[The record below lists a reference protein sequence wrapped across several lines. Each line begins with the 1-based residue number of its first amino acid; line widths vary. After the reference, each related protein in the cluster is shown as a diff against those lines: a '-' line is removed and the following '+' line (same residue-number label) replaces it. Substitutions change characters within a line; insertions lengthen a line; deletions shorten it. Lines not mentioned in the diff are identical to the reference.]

1 MTIHLVAVSGGLG
14 TPSSTRMLADRV
26 LGPASRALEAQGDT
40 VEITVVEL
48 RELAVQ
54 IANNLV
60 TGFAEPALAEALAA
74 VRRADGI
81 VAVTPVFNGSM
92 AGLFKS
98 FWDLV
103 EPDAIRGV
111 PVALGATGGTA
122 RHSLVT
128 EMAMRPLFAYLRAFP
143 LPTGMFVETDAW
155 GSRAGAEVI
164 DERAGTLGR
173 ELADAVR
180 LLRGGTS
187 AQDPAV
193 AEASVLDGAA
203 GPTGIMQGAVASDL
217 DPVGAGRSE
226 ASAQQLVDEAGFAD
240 LMSRFASTEVG

>member
-26 LGPASRALEAQGDT
+26 LGPAQRALEAQGKS
-40 VEITVVEL
+40 VEITVIEL
-48 RELAVQ
+48 RPLAVA
-54 IANNLV
+54 IAHNLV
-60 TGFAEPALAEALAA
+60 TGFAEAPLAEALAA

-103 EPDAIRGV
+103 EPDSISGV

-143 LPTGMFVETDAW
+143 LPTGIFVETDAW
-155 GSRAGAEVI
+155 GSSAGSELIDARAGL
-164 DERAGTLGR
+164 LGQ
-173 ELADAVR
+173 ELAEAIG
-180 LLRGGTS
+180 LLRGGADAQGPGEAGQGDARAQNLDTAPAIAPS
-187 AQDPAV
+187 A
-193 AEASVLDGAA
+193 AE
-203 GPTGIMQGAVASDL
+203 VASPAAAEEKTADE
-217 DPVGAGRSE
+217 SE
-226 ASAQQLVDEAGFAD
+226 FAA
-240 LMSRFASTEVG
+240 LMSRFAGTEVG

>member
-1 MTIHLVAVSGGLG
+1 MTIQLVAVSGGLG

-26 LGPASRALEAQGDT
+26 LGPASRALEAQGGT
-40 VEITVVEL
+40 VEVTVIEL

-54 IANNLV
+54 IANNLL
-60 TGFAEPALAEALAA
+60 TGYAEPALAEALAA

-180 LLRGGTS
+180 LLRGGIA

-193 AEASVLDGAA
+193 S
-203 GPTGIMQGAVASDL
+203 
-217 DPVGAGRSE
+217 GAGDAR
-226 ASAQQLVDEAGFAD
+226 AQALDTAPAIAPSVDEVAATAAAQEKNANESEFAA
-240 LMSRFASTEVG
+240 LMSRFAGAEVG

>member
-1 MTIHLVAVSGGLG
+1 MTTHLVAVSGGLG

-26 LGPASRALEAQGDT
+26 LGPASRALEAQGGT
-40 VEITVVEL
+40 VEVTVIEL

-92 AGLFKS
+92 AVLFKS

-187 AQDPAV
+187 AQDPAGSCSADARAQDV
-193 AEASVLDGAA
+193 NTAPAIAPSAAELA
-203 GPTGIMQGAVASDL
+203 
-217 DPVGAGRSE
+217 
-226 ASAQQLVDEAGFAD
+226 DEAASQEKTANESEFAA
-240 LMSRFASTEVG
+240 LMSRFAGAEVA